1 MGFNLN
7 KIKKVHF
14 VGIGGIGISAIAR
27 MMLQDGKEVSGSDI
41 ARSEITDTLQEKGS
55 KISIGQDID
64 QIPKDTDLIVY
75 TNAIKSAN
83 ASFLDELKKL
93 GKPLL
98 SYPEMLRIVSE
109 SKKTIA
115 IAGTHGK
122 TTTTAM
128 IATLLIDA
136 KFDPTVV
143 VGAFLKREES
153 NVVVGRGD
161 YFIVEADEYRRAF
174 LNLKPTVLV
183 ITNIDAD
190 HLDYYKDIADIQN
203 AFHELAISVRE
214 DGFVVTNAT
223 HSHITPVL
231 KDIRAT
237 VIDYGLIKQTPTLNF
252 PGKHNIENA
261 KAALAV
267 AEVLGLDGEE
277 ARASLKTFLGTTRRF
292 EYKGETA
299 TGALVY
305 DDYAHNPQKVRAAL
319 QGTREKYTDR
329 KIFAV
334 FQPHLFSRTKLLLNE
349 FAKSFTDADDVI
361 VLPIYPA
368 REIDDGTISNQDLAQ
383 AILKEQSNARA
394 LTFEEAG
401 EYLKKIVKT
410 GDVIV
415 TLGAGEAYKVGED
428 LLLL

>member
-1 MGFNLN
+1 MDVDLN

-27 MMLQDGKEVSGSDI
+27 MMLQDGKDVSGSDI
-41 ARSEITDTLQEKGS
+41 ARSDITDALEEKGS
-55 KISIGQDID
+55 KIFVGQSVD
-64 QIPKDTDLIVY
+64 QIPEDTDLIVY

-83 ASFLDELKKL
+83 VSFLEELKKL

-115 IAGTHGK
+115 ISGTHGK

-153 NVVVGRGD
+153 NVVVGKGD

-174 LNLKPTVLV
+174 LNLKPVVLV
-183 ITNIDAD
+183 ITNIDND
-190 HLDYYKDIADIQN
+190 HLDYYKDLADIKS
-203 AFHELAISVRE
+203 AFHELALSVRE
-214 DGFVVTNAT
+214 DGFVITNAT
-223 HSHITPVL
+223 HPHIVPVL
-231 KDIRAT
+231 KGVRAT
-237 VIDYGLIKQTPTLNF
+237 VIDYGLIKQVPGLKF

-267 AEVLGLDGEE
+267 AEALGVDGEQ
-277 ARASLKTFLGTTRRF
+277 ARASLKAFLGTTRRF

-299 TGALVY
+299 VGALVY

-319 QGTREKYTDR
+319 EGAREKYPDR

-334 FQPHLFSRTKLLLNE
+334 FQPHLFSRTKILLNE

-361 VLPIYPA
+361 VLPIYGA
-368 REIDDGTISNQDLAQ
+368 REIDDGTISNEDLAQ
-383 AILKEQSNARA
+383 AVRKEQSTAQA

-401 EYLKKIVKT
+401 EYVKKIAKS

-428 LLLL
+428 LLVS